1 MNTTTDS
8 NNIPINKD
16 IDIGYANRVACRFII
31 LNLKYQCS
39 NKIYNYYDDLV
50 NDKNNIDS
58 YFSFEWCELKKEF
71 LDLLDY
77 YDNGNKIN
85 EDFLLKLRDLD
96 IKNKNII
103 FVKRLI
109 KLIKITDEN

>member
-16 IDIGYANRVACRFII
+16 IDIEHANRVACRFII
-31 LNLKYQCS
+31 LDLKYQCS
-39 NKIYNYYDDLV
+39 NKIYNYYDDLI
-50 NDKNNIDS
+50 NDKKVDS
-58 YFSFEWCELKKEF
+58 YFNFEWHELKKEF
-71 LDLLDY
+71 LDILNY
-77 YDNGNKIN
+77 YDEGHKLN
-85 EDFLLKLRDLD
+85 EDFLLKIKGLN